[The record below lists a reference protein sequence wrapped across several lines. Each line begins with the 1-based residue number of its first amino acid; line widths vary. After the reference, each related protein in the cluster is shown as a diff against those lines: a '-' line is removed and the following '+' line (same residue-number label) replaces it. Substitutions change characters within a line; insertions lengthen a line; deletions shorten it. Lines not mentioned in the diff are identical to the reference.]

1 MFMKY
6 FLCISIFLLLQF
18 CILTANSISGSLLL
32 SVCFIFLKKGRD
44 VFNHSSV
51 KLAPHGLDFL
61 KIYCI
66 GNFSLTLMRNQLSV
80 I

>member
-6 FLCISIFLLLQF
+6 FLCISIFLLLQV

-32 SVCFIFLKKGRD
+32 PVYFIQKKKKGRD

-51 KLAPHGLDFL
+51 KLASHGLDFL

-66 GNFSLTLMRNQLSV
+66 GNFSLR
-80 I
+80 